1 MSIHRYYSLR
11 GEEKLFLRSINGGE
25 NEEFLEFVT
34 SLEKPAVKNVIVT
47 GVGSKLHKAVIED
60 ALNVQ

>member
-1 MSIHRYYSLR
+1 M
-11 GEEKLFLRSINGGE
+11 RSINGGE

-34 SLEKPAVKNVIVT
+34 SLEKPAARNVMVT

-60 ALNVQ
+60 ALKVQ